1 MNILIA
7 CEFSGVVRDAFRE
20 LGHNAWSCD
29 ILPCDGDKEYHIQGD
44 VLELIKDGGR
54 KAVPNAWSCDI
65 GGWNLLIAHPPCTY
79 LCNSGVSALKHD
91 GSKHKKKSGALYGI
105 PRWEAMY
112 DGCQFFNSLKNADI
126 AMIAIE
132 NPIPHRYARGYIGRY
147 TQVIQPWMFGH
158 KESKATC
165 LWLKGLPK
173 LSETD
178 NVKVEMSE
186 LQRKESQKIHWMSP
200 GPERAKKRSIT
211 FTGIGKAMA
220 EQWGR

>member
-1 MNILIA
+1 MKVLIA
-7 CEFSGVVRDAFRE
+7 CEESGTCVKAFRE
-20 LGHNAWSCD
+20 IGHEAWSCD
-29 ILPCDGDKEYHIQGD
+29 ILDTSGEYPEYHIKDD
-44 VLELIKDGGR
+44 VLNIINDKWDMML
-54 KAVPNAWSCDI
+54 AFPSC
-65 GGWNLLIAHPPCTY
+65 TF
-79 LCNSGVSALKHD
+79 LCNSGVCHLHSDRPSTKMVVYGKDRWVKMYEACMFF
-91 GSKHKKKSGALYGI
+91 KKLLYSPI
-105 PRWEAMY
+105 P
-112 DGCQFFNSLKNADI
+112 KI
-126 AMIAIE
+126 AVE
-132 NPIPHRYARGYIGRY
+132 NPIPHKYARGYIGRY

-211 FTGIGKAMA
+211 FTGIANAMA
-220 EQWGR
+220 TQWNF